1 MNIVLTGYR
10 GTGKSAVAR
19 LLAKKIGWESLSL
32 DAMIARQEGRTIPEI
47 VDASGW
53 EYFRDAESACIA
65 ELAGRD
71 RVILDTGGG
80 AILRSGNVQA
90 LRKNGLVFWLKACP
104 ETIV

>member
-19 LLAKKIGWESLSL
+19 LLAKKIGWEILSL

-53 EYFRDAESACIA
+53 EYFRNVESACIA
-65 ELAGRD
+65 GLAGRD
-71 RVILDTGGG
+71 CMILDTGGG
-80 AILRSGNVQA
+80 AMMRPQNVQA
-90 LRKNGLVFWLKACP
+90 LSLMLYS
-104 ETIV
+104 EIV